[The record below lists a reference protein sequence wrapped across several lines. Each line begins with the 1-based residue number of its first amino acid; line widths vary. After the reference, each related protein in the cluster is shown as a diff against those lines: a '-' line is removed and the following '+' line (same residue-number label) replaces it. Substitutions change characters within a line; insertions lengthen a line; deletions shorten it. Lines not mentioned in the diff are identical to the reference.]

1 MGNDRLS
8 RKLAVIL
15 HADVVGS
22 TSLVQKNESLAH
34 ERIQATFHNF
44 SETINSYGGI
54 TRELRGDAIVAE
66 FERASDAVAAAIAF
80 QAANGELNATL
91 DNDIQPQ
98 LRMGISIGEVVIA
111 DNTITGAGVVLAQR
125 LEQLAE
131 PGKICIQG
139 AAYETVPQRLPFEY
153 KSLGKKQVKGFEEPV
168 RAYTVALKPGER
180 VPTPEPP
187 SGAYAES
194 HKRPKISRLAVG
206 SIILLILVG
215 ISLAWWQPWGQRE
228 EPASLERMAYPLPD
242 KPSIAVLPFTNMS
255 GDAEQEYFVD
265 GMTEDLITD
274 LSKLSGL
281 FVIARNSSF
290 TYKGKSVKVGQVA
303 EELGVRY
310 VLEGSVR
317 RVGNQVRINVQL
329 IDATSGGHLWAER
342 YDGSLQD
349 IFALQDQVTRQ
360 IVAALKVSL
369 SGEEE
374 AQRET
379 HGTESVEAHD
389 AFLQGWAHY
398 KLGTPGDLARGIPYL
413 EEAIRLDPD
422 YSRAHATLSSIYWNA
437 YVSDW
442 AFDLGMPSFRAEKL
456 ANEYLKQALKTPN
469 SLARAQ
475 QAQVYLSLGFPGE
488 AVHEAQQAV
497 DLDGNDATAHATLAN
512 ALVLFDRPQEG
523 ADVIRRAMRL
533 DPHHPPGY
541 LTILGA
547 AIFGQEQFEN
557 AVKILERAVN
567 RNPEDEVPLIY
578 LASCYGHLGRM
589 REAEDTIETANNL
602 RTRFGLGALALERT
616 DVWAAY
622 RFDGSYNPRFNT
634 IDFSSF
640 GTEPAQER
648 LRAGLSD
655 IPALTWHRLIKI
667 QSVLAMGSITSIEIE
682 GATKIDLAT
691 AKAFYDRGVLFIDA
705 GSKANWKKGHVP
717 GAVSLPWVAP
727 DPIKVRLRETTLD
740 KITDR
745 TAEIVFYW
753 CSPGNVCT
761 PSWAVA
767 KTVNWGYR
775 KVYFFNGGAPA
786 WEAAGYPIET
796 GD

>member
-1 MGNDRLS
+1 MAKDRLS
-8 RKLAVIL
+8 GKLAIIL
-15 HADVVGS
+15 HADVADS
-22 TSLVQKNESLAH
+22 TALVQQDKQLAH
-34 ERIQATFHNF
+34 ERIQDTFQRF
-44 SETINSYGGI
+44 KTTIENYQGNVV
-54 TRELRGDAIVAE
+54 ELRGDALLAE
-66 FERASDAVAAAIAF
+66 FERTSDAVSAALSFQSDHAYHNSRLKDDLRPTVRVGIA
-80 QAANGELNATL
+80 
-91 DNDIQPQ
+91 
-98 LRMGISIGEVVIA
+98 MGEVIIA
-111 DNTITGAGVVLAQR
+111 DSTVTGAGVVQAQR
-125 LEQLAE
+125 VEQLADS
-131 PGKICIQG
+131 GGVCITAAIHESLSKRMPFDLESLGEQVLKGFDDPVRVYRVELSANQSIPSLQQNLKSESSPNKPRMIVATVVLALIVAGG
-139 AAYETVPQRLPFEY
+139 AAYWFKTQ
-153 KSLGKKQVKGFEEPV
+153 EPLV
-168 RAYTVALKPGER
+168 EAA
-180 VPTPEPP
+180 
-187 SGAYAES
+187 
-194 HKRPKISRLAVG
+194 
-206 SIILLILVG
+206 SI
-215 ISLAWWQPWGQRE
+215 
-228 EPASLERMAYPLPD
+228 ERMAFPLPD

-290 TYKGKSVKVGQVA
+290 AYKGKSVKVGQVA

-317 RVGNQVRINVQL
+317 RVGNQVRINAQL

-456 ANEYLKQALKTPN
+456 ANEHLKQALKTPN

-786 WEAAGYPIET
+786 WKAAGFPIET